1 MSNVCRIS
9 HLRGICSAELAG
21 FEVQNL
27 TIGEGISLV
36 IADLREGLFLA
47 SQLRWFYVVVV
58 STTAKVCA
66 NRRAFSVLELHVR
79 LNPEARR
86 RIVSEHLPDADVL
99 GQGLRRLVPGLAHDV
114 PFVGSIHRRLRHA
127 ARAE

>member
-1 MSNVCRIS
+1 M
-9 HLRGICSAELAG
+9 
-21 FEVQNL
+21 QNL
-27 TIGEGISLV
+27 TIGEGISPV

-66 NRRAFSVLELHVR
+66 NRRAFSWFGVVQWR
-79 LNPEARR
+79 ASDPEARR

-114 PFVGSIHRRLRHA
+114 AFVGSIHRRLRHA
-127 ARAE
+127 ARTE